1 MLTDSSILEHLKAEA
16 IAADRLYARSRKIL
30 VDAVRAGIKAGL
42 SQRDVAAAVGRSQP
56 EISRL
61 VRFQGQSPLGRKLRA
76 HRTDV
81 IDIAKA
87 HGARD
92 LKVFGSVSTGKDN
105 ANSDIDLLATFDPRV
120 DLFDM
125 ARLELALGEVLGV
138 DVDIVPE
145 KSLRGFLKDRV
156 LNEAV
161 PL

>member
-1 MLTDSSILEHLKAEA
+1 MVTRSTIVERLQAEA
-16 IAADRLYARSRKIL
+16 VAADRLYARSRKML

-61 VRFQGQSPLGRKLRA
+61 VRFQGQTPLGRILRA
-76 HRTDV
+76 HRSDV
-81 IDIAKA
+81 IEIARS

-92 LKVFGSVSTGKDN
+92 LKVFGSVSKGTDN
-105 ANSDIDLLATFDPRV
+105 KESDIDLLATFEPEV
-120 DLFDM
+120 DLFDI
-125 ARLELALGEVLGV
+125 ARLEIALSDVLGV
-138 DVDIVPE
+138 HVDVVPE
-145 KSLRGFLKDRV
+145 KSLREFLKDRV